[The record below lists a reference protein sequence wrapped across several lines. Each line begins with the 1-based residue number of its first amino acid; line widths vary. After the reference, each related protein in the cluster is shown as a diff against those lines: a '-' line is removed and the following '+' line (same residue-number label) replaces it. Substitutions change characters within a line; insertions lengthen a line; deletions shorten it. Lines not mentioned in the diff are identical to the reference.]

1 MDGKAVFPRGLGEPI
16 AVERVVVRGEE
27 NALAVI
33 AAPDDVQRL
42 IGEKDAA
49 EARHDC

>member
-1 MDGKAVFPRGLGEPI
+1 MDGKAVFQRGLGEPI
-16 AVERVVVRGEE
+16 AVVRVVVRGEE
-27 NALAVI
+27 NALAVV

-49 EARHDC
+49 